1 MIWKR
6 QEPKKEL
13 NPRVKKLDN
22 VSLMSWMDS
31 TLMSFGKSYDDWR
44 FKDYPIEDVSN
55 ALDVLNDLWEEISSR
70 KIDKR

>member
-31 TLMSFGKSYDDWR
+31 TLMSVGKSYDDWR

-70 KIDKR
+70 KIDKG

>member
-31 TLMSFGKSYDDWR
+31 TLMSVGKSYDDWR

>member
-13 NPRVKKLDN
+13 HPRVKKLDN

-31 TLMSFGKSYDDWR
+31 TLMSVGKSYDDWR